1 MATGVVQLGQHFDG
15 GVVWVGSPRLVIG
28 VLLLLLLTEVLPLGA
43 LPQVDFVRSELTD
56 AVGVS
61 HSGVNVALP
70 NGGQIGGQ
78 GRRGERAEGV
88 AAVYRR
94 WALIK
99 GRGQLT
105 LCQFA

>member
-28 VLLLLLLTEVLPLGA
+28 VLLLLLTEVLPVGA

-61 HSGVNVALP
+61 HGGVNVALP
-70 NGGQIGGQ
+70 N
-78 GRRGERAEGV
+78 ESRAEGV
-88 AAVYRR
+88 TAVYRR

-99 GRGQLT
+99 GRGQ
-105 LCQFA
+105 